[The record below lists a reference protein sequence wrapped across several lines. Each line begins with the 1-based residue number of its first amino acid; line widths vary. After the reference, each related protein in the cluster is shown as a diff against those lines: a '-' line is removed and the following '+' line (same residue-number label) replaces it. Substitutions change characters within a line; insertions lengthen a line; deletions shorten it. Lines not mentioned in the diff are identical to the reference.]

1 MAMKPELSYSYN
13 KEGMDVILEETSNS
27 VTAIREIR
35 WNDSSDYRLD
45 IRKYFVNSDGEVRPG
60 KGISFSDTA
69 GPARLTLALVDNG
82 FGDTQDIMNAMS
94 TREDFIKGFAKVFE
108 DTLDKEFMSVLETI
122 ERERKTREE
131 SVPPLQEA
139 SAVLDSILK

>member
-1 MAMKPELSYSYN
+1 MAMRPEISYEYN
-13 KEGMDVILEETSNS
+13 TDGIDVILEESSNS

-45 IRKYFVNSDGEVRPG
+45 IRKYFVSSDGDVRPG

-82 FGDTQDIMNAMS
+82 FGDTQELMNAMS
-94 TREDFIKGFAKVFE
+94 VREDFIKGFAKTFE
-108 DTLDKEFMSVLETI
+108 DTPDKEFMSILETI
-122 ERERKTREE
+122 ERERKTPEE
-131 SVPPLQEA
+131 CVPPVEEA